1 MPITDEALLQIIFKQ
16 HEGQPIEFIMA
27 EYGKA
32 KRLYQEVEQELAK
45 SAPCPTIDIQGVQI
59 KDELSTAG
67 ENNATPTK
75 HLDRRNLKCD
85 PKEAIKADSI
95 ICCVCKKS
103 FKILN
108 SRHLKSH
115 GISVEEYK
123 ELCRYPK
130 EQLLMSKQEAEK
142 AIERGKELAHARK
155 TKHASSKAAA
165 SGTAPTV
172 E

>member
-32 KRLYQEVEQELAK
+32 KQLYQKIEQELAR
-45 SAPCPTIDIQGVQI
+45 SASCPTIDIQGVQI
-59 KDELSTAG
+59 KGELPAAG
-67 ENNATPTK
+67 ENNATSTK

-130 EQLLMSKQEAEK
+130 EQLLMSQQEAEK
-142 AIERGKELAHARK
+142 AIERGKELAK
-155 TKHASSKAAA
+155 ASTAKRASGKVAA
-165 SGTAPTV
+165 SETAPTV